1 MINQEVYEITI
12 LYNESVDEV
21 SASGR
26 PQYLI
31 FAEKIISRELELM
44 AKLLCF
50 QCAQGNKAEKLEN
63 RKGWSHRIVGTSGY
77 ELIETCR
84 ANGLRIKRERHT

>member
-12 LYNESVDEV
+12 LYNESVDEA

-26 PQYLI
+26 LQYLI
-31 FAEKIISRELELM
+31 FAEKIISRELEVT
-44 AKLLCF
+44 AKILCF
-50 QCAQGNKAEKLEN
+50 QCAAGNKAEKKE
-63 RKGWSHRIVGTSGY
+63 KGNDWVHRITGTSGY

-84 ANGLRIKRERHT
+84 ANGLRTKPERYT

>member
-1 MINQEVYEITI
+1 MQKQEEAEISI
-12 LYNESVDEV
+12 LYNESVDEA

-26 PQYLI
+26 LQHLI
-31 FAEKIISRELELM
+31 FAEKIISRELELT

-50 QCAQGNKAEKLEN
+50 QCAEGNKVEKLEK
-63 RKGWSHRIVGTSGY
+63 RKEWAHRIVGTSGY

-84 ANGLRIKRERHT
+84 ANLVRMRKA